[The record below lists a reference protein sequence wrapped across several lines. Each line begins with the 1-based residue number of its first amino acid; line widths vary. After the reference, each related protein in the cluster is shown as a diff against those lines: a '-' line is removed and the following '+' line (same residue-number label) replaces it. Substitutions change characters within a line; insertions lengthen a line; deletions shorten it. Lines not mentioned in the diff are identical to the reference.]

1 MDLKKLGITKEQVAV
16 VAAKVAG
23 KPKFE
28 ACAFI
33 KGHIASFTPKQ
44 QKNICFGSVTGHKH
58 ILGEG
63 QFAGDAETIKA
74 IYDLLGYTLESA
86 KAAAKEYERKHYAK
100 DPSALQYVAFIAP

>member
-16 VAAKVAG
+16 VAAKVSG

-33 KGHIASFTPKQ
+33 KGHITSFTPKQ
-44 QKNICFGSVTGHKH
+44 QKHIGFGAVTGHKH

-63 QFAGDAETIKA
+63 QFACNYETINA
-74 IYDLLGYTLESA
+74 IYDLLGCTPESA

-100 DPSALQYVAFIAP
+100 DPSALQYVAFITP